1 MTRKRQY
8 FTPGKQD
15 HLMSLTKE
23 KNNNKQNTW
32 ETKLNLLIFLSSLRL
47 YESLLTQLDLIQY
60 VAIQQAKLAVLK
72 SEQLALFEFCIT
84 YSNIHL

>member
-1 MTRKRQY
+1 
-8 FTPGKQD
+8 
-15 HLMSLTKE
+15 MSLTKE

-47 YESLLTQLDLIQY
+47 YESLFTQLDLIQY

-72 SEQLALFEFCIT
+72 SEQLALFKFCIT